1 MIFGGLVLLFIF
13 SAFFTFLYLPS
24 VVLLCIFCSGVLV
37 DIWLNFSVLKPFM
50 VERKL
55 EEILSLGDQ
64 NEVEIHL
71 TNTYRFGFSIVLIE
85 MLPSHL
91 QERQFDFNF
100 NMQAHGTHTIH
111 YRITPRIRGEH
122 SFGDITLLFRTLAMG
137 LVERKL
143 VFPTKVL
150 LKVYPSLLQMR
161 KVELQTM
168 ARISIDH
175 GIKKIRRLGHSYE
188 FEQIRAYVQGDDYR
202 SINWKATGRHQEL
215 MLNQYEDERSQ
226 AVYFVLDQGR
236 NMKMPFGG
244 LSLLD
249 YAVNSTLSLSNVA
262 LRKGDRVGMMSFDK
276 TSQNFVKANSG
287 SFVLPEILNRLYKID
302 QSDQEPDFNEMY
314 KTLQV
319 KVKQRSL
326 IFLFTN
332 CNTNHSLA
340 RIENILRLL
349 GRKHLLVVVL
359 FENTNLSEYAAD
371 EPENLEDVYEQIIA
385 EKFLYEQKMIL
396 AKMQSMGIQAILT
409 QPQNLTIDTLNKYLA
424 FKAAGKI

>member
-1 MIFGGLVLLFIF
+1 
-13 SAFFTFLYLPS
+13 
-24 VVLLCIFCSGVLV
+24 
-37 DIWLNFSVLKPFM
+37 
-50 VERKL
+50 
-55 EEILSLGDQ
+55 
-64 NEVEIHL
+64 
-71 TNTYRFGFSIVLIE
+71 
-85 MLPSHL
+85 
-91 QERQFDFNF
+91 
-100 NMQAHGTHTIH
+100 
-111 YRITPRIRGEH
+111 
-122 SFGDITLLFRTLAMG
+122 
-137 LVERKL
+137 
-143 VFPTKVL
+143 
-150 LKVYPSLLQMR
+150 
-161 KVELQTM
+161 
-168 ARISIDH
+168 
-175 GIKKIRRLGHSYE
+175 
-188 FEQIRAYVQGDDYR
+188 
-202 SINWKATGRHQEL
+202 
-215 MLNQYEDERSQ
+215 
-226 AVYFVLDQGR
+226 
-236 NMKMPFGG
+236 
-244 LSLLD
+244 
-249 YAVNSTLSLSNVA
+249 
-262 LRKGDRVGMMSFDK
+262 
-276 TSQNFVKANSG
+276 FVKANSG